1 MIELKPLP
9 MVDLAAEYAA
19 LKDEIEPAV
28 LQVLRAG
35 HFILGPQCTALEQE
49 IAQYCGIKHA
59 IACADGT
66 DALLLALKAAG
77 IGAGDEVI
85 TPSFTF
91 AATAEAIVLAGA
103 VPVFV
108 DIEPDT
114 YNIDPNLIDAAV
126 TPRTRA
132 VMPVHLYGRPAAL
145 DRLAT
150 ICARH
155 QLKLLEDCAQSLGV
169 RYQGK
174 ATGAWGDAGS
184 VSFYPSKNLGAYG
197 DAGMVLTNDDRVAQ
211 QVRLLRNHGSQKT
224 YYHEAVGWNSRL
236 DEIQAAILR
245 IKFKGLEECNARRRW
260 AAARYCEL
268 LASCDIVLPQDDGN
282 CTYHQF
288 TLRSPKR
295 DAIMQA
301 LKAQGIDSRIYYPI
315 PLHQQQAFAQYSPR
329 VPLPHSER
337 AAQEVMSLPM
347 HPYLTNEQLERIAD
361 AVRSTP

>member
-1 MIELKPLP
+1 MNPSLP
-9 MVDLAAEYAA
+9 MVDLAAEYTA

-28 LQVLRAG
+28 LNVLRSG
-35 HFILGPQCTALEQE
+35 HFIMGPQCGALEQE
-49 IAQYCGIKHA
+49 IAAHCGIKHA

-103 VPVFV
+103 TPVFV

-114 YNIDPNLIDAAV
+114 YNIDANLIEAAI

-132 VMPVHLYGRPAAL
+132 LMPVHLYGRPAAL
-145 DRLAT
+145 DRLSAL
-150 ICARH
+150 CAR
-155 QLKLLEDCAQSLGV
+155 QKLKLIEDCAQSLGS

-174 ATGAWGDAGS
+174 ATGAWGDAGC

-197 DAGMVLTNDDRVAQ
+197 DAGMVLTNDDALAQRVK
-211 QVRLLRNHGSQKT
+211 LLRNHGSAKT
-224 YYHEAVGWNSRL
+224 YHHDAIGWNSRL

-245 IKFKGLEECNARRRW
+245 VKLKRLDEFNRRRRW

-268 LASCDIVLPQDDGN
+268 LRDCDDITLPSDDGN

-288 TLRSPKR
+288 TLRTPKR
-295 DAIMQA
+295 DALMQA

-315 PLHQQQAFAQYSPR
+315 PLHQQPAFAQYAPR
-329 VPLPHSER
+329 APLPHSE
-337 AAQEVMSLPM
+337 ATASEVFSLPM
-347 HPYLTNEQLERIAD
+347 HPYLDEARIERICTAIKT
-361 AVRSTP
+361 AP

>member
-1 MIELKPLP
+1 MSGSQAMQ

-19 LKDEIEPAV
+19 LKEEIEPAV
-28 LQVLRAG
+28 LQVLRSG
-35 HFILGPQCTALEQE
+35 HFILGPQCSALEQE

-66 DALLLALKAAG
+66 DALLLALKAVG

-114 YNIDPNLIDAAV
+114 YNIDANLVEAAL

-132 VMPVHLYGRPAAL
+132 IMPVHLYGRPAAL
-145 DRLAT
+145 DKLAAM
-150 ICARH
+150 CARH
-155 QLKLLEDCAQSLGV
+155 RLKLLEDCAQSLGV

-174 ATGAWGDAGS
+174 ATGAWGEAGS

-197 DAGMVLTNDDRVAQ
+197 DAGMVLTNDDRIAQ
-211 QVRLLRNHGSQKT
+211 QVRLLRNHGSAKT
-224 YYHEAVGWNSRL
+224 YYHETIGWNSRL

-245 IKFKGLEECNARRRW
+245 IKFKRLDQCNGRRRW

-268 LASCDIVLPQDDGN
+268 LGGSNVVLPQDDGN
-282 CTYHQF
+282 CNYHQF
-288 TLRSPKR
+288 TIRSPKR
-295 DAIMQA
+295 DAIMQT

-315 PLHQQQAFAQYSPR
+315 PLHQQQAFAQYAPR
-329 VPLPHSER
+329 APLPHSER
-337 AAQEVMSLPM
+337 AAREVMSLPM
-347 HPYLTNEQLERIAD
+347 HPYLNDAQIERICA
-361 AVRSTP
+361 AVRAI